1 MFNQVIFGTLHN
13 GDYINDVDDDVDVD
27 DGDDDDVDD
36 DVHDGD
42 DYNGGCGGDDD
53 DDLYWRVGTTHLRRK
68 IPPGT
73 KPCEGEVIKW
83 TLANY
88 DLSTKVQP

>member
-1 MFNQVIFGTLHN
+1 MTQNDN

-42 DYNGGCGGDDD
+42 DYNGGGGGDDD
-53 DDLYWRVGTTHLRRK
+53 DFIVGTTHLMRK

-73 KPCEGEVIKW
+73 KPYEGEVIKS

-88 DLSTKVQP
+88 DRSTKVQP

>member
-1 MFNQVIFGTLHN
+1 MTQNDN

-27 DGDDDDVDD
+27 DGDDDDDVDD

-42 DYNGGCGGDDD
+42 DYNGGGDDD

-88 DLSTKVQP
+88 DRSTKDQP

>member
-1 MFNQVIFGTLHN
+1 MTQTDN

-27 DGDDDDVDD
+27 DGDGDDDDVDD

-42 DYNGGCGGDDD
+42 DYNGGGGGGDDD

>member
-1 MFNQVIFGTLHN
+1 MTQNDN

-27 DGDDDDVDD
+27 DGDDDDDDDVDD

-42 DYNGGCGGDDD
+42 DYNGGGGGDDD
-53 DDLYWRVGTTHLRRK
+53 DDLYWRIGTTH
-68 IPPGT
+68 PPGT
-73 KPCEGEVIKW
+73 KPYEGEVIKS

-88 DLSTKVQP
+88 DRSTKVQP

>member
-1 MFNQVIFGTLHN
+1 MTQNDN

-42 DYNGGCGGDDD
+42 DYNGGGGGGDDD

-73 KPCEGEVIKW
+73 KPYEGEVIKS

-88 DLSTKVQP
+88 DRSTKVQP